1 MTSVVE
7 FEEEE
12 EVVYDQYLYFGFG
25 SIQKPKPKK
34 ADTFWPKPHF
44 KGKILVTGSTGYF
57 FNHNRAPETKFDI
70 KY

>member
-7 FEEEE
+7 FEEE
-12 EVVYDQYLYFGFG
+12 VVYDQNPYFGFG

-34 ADTFWPKPHF
+34 EDTFWPKPHF

-57 FNHNRAPETKFDI
+57 FNHNGYKILNTFKLLL
-70 KY
+70 